1 MLDEADIKASR
12 LAAPKEAVG
21 RAVLKAVKKDRIQ
34 LAVMPGQG
42 RLLRAVMDYLPGPRP
57 ALNRAAR
64 ATTTRRKSSNT
75 AVQRRRRGN
84 LMTAS
89 IFTLTSTTSHSQNPC
104 PPATTQAQADPGDHE
119 IDTGVGNR
127 ELGEDQER
135 GAQEQEGRPD
145 LADPAYREVG
155 VAMEVEQ

>member
-21 RAVLKAVKKDRIQ
+21 RAVVKAVKKDRIQ

-75 AVQRRRRGN
+75 GSSAPTPRQPHDRQH
-84 LMTAS
+84 L
-89 IFTLTSTTSHSQNPC
+89 H
-104 PPATTQAQADPGDHE
+104 AD
-119 IDTGVGNR
+119 
-127 ELGEDQER
+127 
-135 GAQEQEGRPD
+135 
-145 LADPAYREVG
+145 
-155 VAMEVEQ
+155 